1 VAKLPVI
8 VLEQVPV
15 PNEQSINDPMEFVI
29 VFVQV
34 PLDLQFKVGSSD
46 VASPAAGIFV
56 SLLIHVGA
64 LVQSI

>member
-1 VAKLPVI
+1 MLPVI
-8 VLEQVPV
+8 VLEQTPV
-15 PNEQSINDPMEFVI
+15 PNEQSIYDPIEFVR

-34 PLDLQFKVGSSD
+34 ELDLQFTVGSN
-46 VASPAAGIFV
+46 VVERPATGIFV